1 MTVFERIEYLR
12 KKEGISQGNLEK
24 ELEMSNGSISK
35 WKTSMP
41 KPERLQRVADHF
53 GVTIDFLMG
62 KTDTVTC
69 KECDMCYNPLD
80 EKSVD
85 EHEKIHNLYIIALE
99 KFGFCYSMEESADM
113 SLEAMNALSESGLG
127 RLSTE
132 ELKNYYIKYL
142 KADLSYLLRKQ
153 HFNVPFES
161 FKEYA
166 QNRISK
172 DLHEGF
178 MTHDL
183 VLSLA
188 DEFEVDLSYAE
199 GSEQLLSRA
208 SDNEQLMRI
217 LHYAEKLSPEMLN
230 TIEIQLK
237 ALAEQSEKE

>member
-1 MTVFERIEYLR
+1 MRAAAYQLLDGQRALGNYKLPEKWICVGLGNGPDDGGVF
-12 KKEGISQGNLEK
+12 
-24 ELEMSNGSISK
+24 NGAEAALF
-35 WKTSMP
+35 T
-41 KPERLQRVADHF
+41 RCYGFRVA
-53 GVTIDFLMG
+53 
-62 KTDTVTC
+62 
-69 KECDMCYNPLD
+69 P
-80 EKSVD
+80 
-85 EHEKIHNLYIIALE
+85 NL
-99 KFGFCYSMEESADM
+99 
-113 SLEAMNALSESGLG
+113 
-127 RLSTE
+127 
-132 ELKNYYIKYL
+132 
-142 KADLSYLLRKQ
+142 
-153 HFNVPFES
+153 ES

-183 VLSLA
+183 VLSLVN
-188 DEFEVDLSYAE
+188 EFEVDLSYAE